1 MQNMMSRDETASL
14 LRVSV
19 STISLFVARGLLPE
33 PIRIGR
39 RYWWSRDVIEHIAKV
54 GTANRNWK
62 GQGSNN
68 NG

>member
-1 MQNMMSRDETASL
+1 MQNMMSRDETAAL

-19 STISLFVARGLLPE
+19 STVSLFVGRGLLPE

-54 GTANRNWK
+54 GTGNQNWK
-62 GQGSNN
+62 GSNN

>member
-39 RYWWSRDVIEHIAKV
+39 RYWWSRDVIEHISHV
-54 GTANRNWK
+54 GTGNRNWK
-62 GQGSNN
+62 KESNN
-68 NG
+68 G